1 VGTAARSASAP
12 EFPTIAESG
21 LPGFEASAWDG
32 VFVPAGTPAPVVARL
47 NAAIREALA
56 DPAVA
61 EALRARGAQ
70 PSPSTPEEFAR
81 HIEASAEK
89 WARAVR
95 ASGAKID

>member
-1 VGTAARSASAP
+1 MSTATRYPGAP

-32 VFVPAGTPAPVVARL
+32 IFVPAGTPAPIVARL
-47 NAAIREALA
+47 NAAIRETVE
-56 DPAVA
+56 DPQIA
-61 EALRARGAQ
+61 EALKARGAQ
-70 PSPSTPEEFAR
+70 PMPNSPEAFAR
-81 HIEASAEK
+81 HVADSSEK